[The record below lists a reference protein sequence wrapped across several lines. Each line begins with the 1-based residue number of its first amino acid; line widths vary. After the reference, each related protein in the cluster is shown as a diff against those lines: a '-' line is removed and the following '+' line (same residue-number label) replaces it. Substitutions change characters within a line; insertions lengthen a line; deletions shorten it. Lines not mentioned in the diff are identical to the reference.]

1 MEEPKTQQQEELY
14 YSADPTP
21 LNEILGAAPG
31 WLLRSGIGIVAF
43 FVFLLI
49 VGSMLFNYPDIIEAP
64 VVVLAEKPPV
74 NLVAVSNGKLER
86 IFCQEGEYVEKGD
99 IIAVVESPLFT
110 EDVLWLRQTI
120 LYDSIHHASLNSF
133 SLQTLPGNI
142 NLGPLQNSYNDWL
155 KALHD
160 LEQFNKLN
168 YHKQKI
174 TRLNTQIAELTHLQE
189 QTQKQLQ
196 TFGQIYRLSEQN
208 YLRDSSLVAQNF
220 IAPLEFERTYSEFL
234 SRRITLED
242 YESQLI
248 NTEVQKNEI
257 RSALFETQ
265 MDYTQRQSEYRIH
278 AQSSLDNLKSQLIH
292 WEKSYAFVSPVAGE
306 LVYVGPWSENQ
317 QVNIGDQVFSII
329 PGEKMEFIARGGIPL
344 QGSGKVKPG
353 NRVNIR
359 LSNYPHQEY
368 GVIEGEVVHVA
379 AVPSNDHYPVQ
390 ISLNKQLIT
399 SYEIDLG
406 NHARLDGT
414 AQIIA
419 EDISLFNRMMNPLRS
434 LRRNR

>member
-1 MEEPKTQQQEELY
+1 MEEPKTQQKEEFY
-14 YSADPTP
+14 YSSNPTP

-49 VGSMLFNYPDIIEAP
+49 GGSMLFNYPDIIEAP

-86 IFCQEGEYVEKGD
+86 IFYKERDSIEQGD
-99 IIAVVESPLFT
+99 LIAVLESPLLPD
-110 EDVLWLRQTI
+110 DVLWLRQTI
-120 LYDSIHHASLNSF
+120 LNDSAQNKEIDNFSSESL
-133 SLQTLPGNI
+133 PRNI
-142 NLGPLQNSYNDWL
+142 TLGPMQNAYNDWL

-160 LEQFNKLN
+160 LEQFYQLN
-168 YHKQKI
+168 YHQQKI
-174 TRLNTQIAELTHLQE
+174 AHLKIQLAERSHLQE
-189 QTQKQLQ
+189 QTRKQLE
-196 TFGQIYRLSEQN
+196 TFRQIYRLSEQN
-208 YLRDSSLVAQNF
+208 YRRDSSLAAQKF
-220 IAPLEFERTYSEFL
+220 IAPLEFERTHSEYL

-248 NTEVQKNEI
+248 NLDVQKKEI

-265 MDYTQRQSEYRIH
+265 MDYTQRQSEYRIR
-278 AQSSLDNLKSQLIH
+278 AQSSFENLKSQLLH
-292 WEKSYAFVSPVAGE
+292 WEKSYAFVSPVDGE
-306 LVYVGPWSENQ
+306 LVFAGAWAENQ
-317 QVNIGDQVFSII
+317 QVSMGDQVFSVI
-329 PGEKMEFIARGGIPL
+329 PDEKRAFIARGGIPL
-344 QGSGKVKPG
+344 QGSGKIKPG

-359 LSNYPHQEY
+359 LSNYPYQEF
-368 GVIEGEVVHVA
+368 GVLQGEVVHVA
-379 AVPSNDHYPVQ
+379 AVPSGDHYPVL

-399 SYEIDLG
+399 SYDIDLG